1 MAQAKISR
9 WKGRP
14 LRVPAGV
21 SGRLRSG
28 PGGHAASSRGQHQK
42 RRREPRRNVGVR
54 ASQLSFAFVIESWAA
69 CAPGVETPQRW
80 SQWVAAPWLP
90 EGEPQVALAA
100 VAPMLRRRFAPLG
113 RLAAQAAIDLAGTVA
128 VGAASAAIDPDADL
142 DDNPTVYASRYGE
155 TGRCLELLA
164 DQARGDALSPTAF
177 GLSVHNAIGAMIAL
191 TRGDRRN
198 SSAIAAGRA
207 TAAAGVTEAIGLL
220 EDGASSAS
228 LIVYD
233 SPLPDGYA
241 QFEDEP
247 SAHFAWAWRLRRPR
261 AGERALHL
269 DWQAAGADDGSAA
282 HEHLPASLQAL
293 WFGLSGARE
302 LSQIDGARRCVWS
315 RDA

>member
-1 MAQAKISR
+1 MQPWTTLKTAPQ
-9 WKGRP
+9 
-14 LRVPAGV
+14 PA
-21 SGRLRSG
+21 
-28 PGGHAASSRGQHQK
+28 A
-42 RRREPRRNVGVR
+42 NVGVR

-69 CAPGVETPQRW
+69 CAPGVDTPQRW
-80 SQWVAAPWLP
+80 SQWAAAPWLP

-113 RLAAQAAIDLAGTVA
+113 RLAAQAAIDLA
-128 VGAASAAIDPDADL
+128 ASAAIDGADGARVADDADL
-142 DDNPTVYASRYGE
+142 ADNPTVYASRYGE
-155 TGRCLELLA
+155 TGRCLDLLA
-164 DQARGDALSPTAF
+164 DQAKGDALSPTAF

-207 TAAAGVTEAIGLL
+207 TAAAGVVEAVALL
-220 EDGASSAS
+220 DDGATSAS

-233 SPLPDGYA
+233 SPLPAGYKC
-241 QFEDEP
+241 FEDEP

-269 DWQAAGADDGSAA
+269 HWQVAGADTATP
-282 HEHLPASLQAL
+282 HPHLPAGLQAL
-293 WFGLSGARE
+293 WFGLSDAPE
-302 LSQIDGARRCVWS
+302 LAQQVEGRCCVWS

>member
-1 MAQAKISR
+1 MQ
-9 WKGRP
+9 
-14 LRVPAGV
+14 
-21 SGRLRSG
+21 
-28 PGGHAASSRGQHQK
+28 
-42 RRREPRRNVGVR
+42 
-54 ASQLSFAFVIESWAA
+54 
-69 CAPGVETPQRW
+69 
-80 SQWVAAPWLP
+80 
-90 EGEPQVALAA
+90 
-100 VAPMLRRRFAPLG
+100 RRRFAPLG
-113 RLAAQAAIDLAGTVA
+113 RLAAQAAFDLAG
-128 VGAASAAIDPDADL
+128 SAAVAPDAEL
-142 DDNPTVYASRYGE
+142 EDNPAVYASRYGE

-198 SSAIAAGRA
+198 STAIAAGRA

-220 EDGASSAS
+220 EDGARSAS

-269 DWQAAGADDGSAA
+269 AWQAADADADDAASA
-282 HEHLPASLQAL
+282 HGHLPSGLQAL
-293 WFGLSGARE
+293 WFGLSDARE
-302 LSQIDGARRCVWS
+302 LAQAVGDRRVVWS

>member
-1 MAQAKISR
+1 M
-9 WKGRP
+9 
-14 LRVPAGV
+14 
-21 SGRLRSG
+21 
-28 PGGHAASSRGQHQK
+28 
-42 RRREPRRNVGVR
+42 
-54 ASQLSFAFVIESWAA
+54 SFAFVIESWAA

-80 SQWVAAPWLP
+80 SQWAAAPWLP

-100 VAPMLRRRFAPLG
+100 VAPMQRRRFAPLG
-113 RLAAQAAIDLAGTVA
+113 RLAAQAAFDLAGAAA
-128 VGAASAAIDPDADL
+128 VEPEADL

-233 SPLPDGYA
+233 SPLPAGYA

-269 DWQAAGADDGSAA
+269 DWQAASADESTA
-282 HEHLPASLQAL
+282 HEHLPSSLQAL
-293 WFGLSGARE
+293 WFGLSEARE
-302 LSQIDGARRCVWS
+302 LSQADGDRRCVWS

>member
-1 MAQAKISR
+1 M
-9 WKGRP
+9 G
-14 LRVPAGV
+14 
-21 SGRLRSG
+21 
-28 PGGHAASSRGQHQK
+28 
-42 RRREPRRNVGVR
+42 
-54 ASQLSFAFVIESWAA
+54 LSFVIESWAG
-69 CAPGVETPQRW
+69 CAPGVDTPQRW
-80 SQWVAAPWLP
+80 SQWAAAPWLP
-90 EGEPQVALAA
+90 EGKPQVALAA

-113 RLAAQAAIDLAGTVA
+113 RLAAQAALDL
-128 VGAASAAIDPDADL
+128 AASAAPSDDADPH
-142 DDNPTVYASRYGE
+142 DNPTLYASRYGE

-207 TAAAGVTEAIGLL
+207 TAAAGVAEALALL
-220 EDGASSAS
+220 DDGARSAS

-233 SPLPDGYA
+233 SPLPAGYTM
-241 QFEDEP
+241 FEDEP

-269 DWQAAGADDGSAA
+269 DWQPASAIDETT
-282 HEHLPASLQAL
+282 HPQLPASLQAF
-293 WFGLSGARE
+293 WFGLSQAPR
-302 LSQIDGARRCVWS
+302 LVQQVDGRRCVWS

>member
-1 MAQAKISR
+1 M
-9 WKGRP
+9 
-14 LRVPAGV
+14 
-21 SGRLRSG
+21 
-28 PGGHAASSRGQHQK
+28 
-42 RRREPRRNVGVR
+42 
-54 ASQLSFAFVIESWAA
+54 SFAFVIESWAA
-69 CAPGVETPQRW
+69 CAPGVDTPQRW
-80 SQWVAAPWLP
+80 SQWAAAPWLP

-100 VAPMLRRRFAPLG
+100 VAPMQRRRFAPLG
-113 RLAAQAAIDLAGTVA
+113 RLAAQAALDLAGTAAVA
-128 VGAASAAIDPDADL
+128 PDADL
-142 DDNPTVYASRYGE
+142 EDNPTVYASRYGE

-233 SPLPDGYA
+233 SPLPGGYA

-269 DWQAAGADDGSAA
+269 AWQAANGGESTTQA
-282 HEHLPASLQAL
+282 HLPAGLQAL
-293 WFGLSGARE
+293 WFGLSDARE
-302 LSQIDGARRCVWS
+302 LSQTDGDRRCVWS
-315 RDA
+315 RDV

>member
-1 MAQAKISR
+1 MEGEAAHAYPPGFRQTCGADLEVTR
-9 WKGRP
+9 QE
-14 LRVPAGV
+14 VAGETKTAP
-21 SGRLRSG
+21 R
-28 PGGHAASSRGQHQK
+28 AAA
-42 RRREPRRNVGVR
+42 NVGVR
-54 ASQLSFAFVIESWAA
+54 ASQLRVSFVIESWAA
-69 CAPGVETPQRW
+69 CAPGVDTPQRW
-80 SQWVAAPWLP
+80 SQWAAAPWLP

-113 RLAAQAAIDLAGTVA
+113 RLAAQATLDLAGDETL
-128 VGAASAAIDPDADL
+128 DADVAI

-207 TAAAGVTEAIGLL
+207 TAAAGVVEAMALL
-220 EDGASSAS
+220 DDGAHRAS
-228 LIVYD
+228 LVVYD

-247 SAHFAWAWRLRRPR
+247 SAHFAWAWRLRKPR

-269 DWQAAGADDGSAA
+269 AWQAASANDDAI
-282 HEHLPASLQAL
+282 HPQLPSSLQAL
-293 WFGLSGARE
+293 WFGLSNATE
-302 LSQIDGARRCVWS
+302 LVQQADGRRCVWS

>member
-1 MAQAKISR
+1 M
-9 WKGRP
+9 
-14 LRVPAGV
+14 
-21 SGRLRSG
+21 
-28 PGGHAASSRGQHQK
+28 
-42 RRREPRRNVGVR
+42 GVR

-69 CAPGVETPQRW
+69 CAPGVDTPQRW
-80 SQWVAAPWLP
+80 SQWTAAPWLP

-113 RLAAQAAIDLAGTVA
+113 RLAAQAATDLAGDA
-128 VGAASAAIDPDADL
+128 KLADDADL
-142 DDNPTVYASRYGE
+142 GDQPTIYASRYGE

-207 TAAAGVTEAIGLL
+207 TAAAGVVEAVALL

-233 SPLPDGYA
+233 SPLPAGYPC
-241 QFEDEP
+241 FEDEP

-261 AGERALHL
+261 GGERALHL
-269 DWQAAGADDGSAA
+269 DWQAASANDA
-282 HEHLPASLQAL
+282 NVHPHLPSGLQAL
-293 WFGLSGARE
+293 WFGLSDASE
-302 LSQIDGARRCVWS
+302 LSQAIDGRRCVWS

>member
-1 MAQAKISR
+1 MQPWTTRKTAPR
-9 WKGRP
+9 T
-14 LRVPAGV
+14 
-21 SGRLRSG
+21 
-28 PGGHAASSRGQHQK
+28 AAT
-42 RRREPRRNVGVR
+42 VGVR

-69 CAPGVETPQRW
+69 CAPGVDTPQRW
-80 SQWVAAPWLP
+80 SQWAAAPWLP

-113 RLAAQAAIDLAGTVA
+113 RLAAQAAIDLAGD
-128 VGAASAAIDPDADL
+128 AAARLPDDTDL
-142 DDNPTVYASRYGE
+142 SDNPTVYASRYGE

-198 SSAIAAGRA
+198 SSAVAAGRA
-207 TAAAGVTEAIGLL
+207 TAAAGVVEAVALL
-220 EDGASSAS
+220 DDGAASAS
-228 LIVYD
+228 LVVYD
-233 SPLPDGYA
+233 SPLPAGYA
-241 QFEDEP
+241 CFEDEP

-269 DWQAAGADDGSAA
+269 DWHADDGGAVATAPS
-282 HEHLPASLQAL
+282 HLPASLQAL
-293 WFGLSGARE
+293 WFGVSEAPE
-302 LSQIDGARRCVWS
+302 LSQRIDGRRCVWS

>member
-1 MAQAKISR
+1 MQPWTTLKTAPR
-9 WKGRP
+9 T
-14 LRVPAGV
+14 
-21 SGRLRSG
+21 
-28 PGGHAASSRGQHQK
+28 AA
-42 RRREPRRNVGVR
+42 NVGVR

-69 CAPGVETPQRW
+69 CAPGVDTPQRW
-80 SQWVAAPWLP
+80 SQWAAAPWLP

-113 RLAAQAAIDLAGTVA
+113 RLAAQAAIDLA
-128 VGAASAAIDPDADL
+128 ASAAIDGADGARVADDADL
-142 DDNPTVYASRYGE
+142 ADNPTVYASRYGE
-155 TGRCLELLA
+155 TGRCLDLLA

-207 TAAAGVTEAIGLL
+207 TAAAGVVEAVALL
-220 EDGASSAS
+220 DDGATSAS

-233 SPLPDGYA
+233 SPLPAGYER
-241 QFEDEP
+241 FEDEP

-269 DWQAAGADDGSAA
+269 AWQAAGADADAA
-282 HEHLPASLQAL
+282 TPHPHLPAGLQAL
-293 WFGLSGARE
+293 WFGLSDAPE
-302 LSQIDGARRCVWS
+302 LAQQVDGCRCVWS

>member
-1 MAQAKISR
+1 M
-9 WKGRP
+9 
-14 LRVPAGV
+14 
-21 SGRLRSG
+21 
-28 PGGHAASSRGQHQK
+28 
-42 RRREPRRNVGVR
+42 
-54 ASQLSFAFVIESWAA
+54 SFAFVIESWAA

-80 SQWVAAPWLP
+80 SQWAAAPWLP

-113 RLAAQAAIDLAGTVA
+113 RLAAQAAIDLACTAAVVA
-128 VGAASAAIDPDADL
+128 APGAIDGPGGAAVDPEADL

-198 SSAIAAGRA
+198 SSAVAAGRA

-269 DWQAAGADDGSAA
+269 AWQAAAADDESTT
-282 HEHLPASLQAL
+282 HEHLPSSLQAL
-293 WFGLSGARE
+293 WFGLSEARE
-302 LSQIDGARRCVWS
+302 LSQALGDRRCVWS